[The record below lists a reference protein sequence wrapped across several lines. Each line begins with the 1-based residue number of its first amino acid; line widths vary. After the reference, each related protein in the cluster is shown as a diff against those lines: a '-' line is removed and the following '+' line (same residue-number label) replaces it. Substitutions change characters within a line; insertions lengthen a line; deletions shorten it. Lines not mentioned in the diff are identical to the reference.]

1 MKNCEGYEALAS
13 DCLDCEE
20 RKTCKYRK
28 DIQGCVVAFSAL
40 MMIAVVLAGIIG
52 RLIAKL
58 IF

>member
-1 MKNCEGYEALAS
+1 MKNCKDYEALAS

-28 DIQGCVVAFSAL
+28 DIQGCVVAFST
-40 MMIAVVLAGIIG
+40 IAMLAVIIG
-52 RLIAKL
+52 GIVGCLIAKI